1 MKDHAMQTAGARIW
15 LTGLLRPRWWRLAAI
30 IALLALQSGCNAV
43 MLAGYLIG
51 GRPTTDPDFHVR
63 TKEQLQGANGK
74 NVVLVYCYA
83 PKELKWDNEA
93 VDFDIAK
100 HVAYRLLQNK
110 IKVVDP
116 DQVYDWLD
124 RNDKW
129 RKTAEIGKHFKVD
142 YVVHIDVKDYSLFE
156 PNSANL
162 YRGRSDIIVNV
173 VKMNESKTDGNVIY
187 TAPVKSYFPTR
198 GPKDSSEMSFAE
210 FRKNYLSALSEEIG
224 RLFYPKETG
233 EEIPYGMLP

>member
-1 MKDHAMQTAGARIW
+1 MQMAGRRIW
-15 LTGLLRPRWWRLAAI
+15 LMGVFRPQWWRLAAVL
-30 IALLALQSGCNAV
+30 ALLPMLAGCNAV

-51 GRPTTDPDFHVR
+51 GRPSSDPDFHVR
-63 TKEQLQGANGK
+63 TKQHLGGPNGK

-100 HVAYRLLQNK
+100 HVAHRLLQNK
-110 IKVVDP
+110 IKVIDP

-124 RNDKW
+124 KNDKW

-142 YVVHIDVKDYSLFE
+142 YVLHIDVKDYSLFE

-173 VKMNESKTDGNVIY
+173 VKMNEQKTDGNLVY
-187 TAPVKSYFPTR
+187 SYPLKSLYPTR
-198 GPKDSSEMSFAE
+198 SPVDTNQISFAE
-210 FRKNYLSALSEEIG
+210 FRKMYLSALSEEIG
-224 RLFYPKETG
+224 RLFYPRETG
-233 EEIPYGMLP
+233 EEIPNGVML

>member
-1 MKDHAMQTAGARIW
+1 MMQTAGRRI
-15 LTGLLRPRWWRLAAI
+15 GLMGVFRPRWWRLAAVL
-30 IALLALQSGCNAV
+30 ALLPMLAGCNAV
-43 MLAGYLIG
+43 MLAGYFIG
-51 GRPTTDPDFHVR
+51 GRPSTDPDFHVR
-63 TKEQLQGANGK
+63 TKEHLQGANGK

-93 VDFDIAK
+93 VDYDIAK
-100 HVAYRLLQNK
+100 HVAHRLLQNK
-110 IKVVDP
+110 IRVIDP

-124 RNDKW
+124 KNDKW
-129 RKTAEIGKHFKVD
+129 RKTSEIGKHFKVD
-142 YVVHIDVKDYSLFE
+142 YVLHIDVKDYSLFE

-173 VKMNESKTDGNVIY
+173 VKMNESKTDGHVVY

-210 FRKNYLSALSEEIG
+210 FRKHYLSELSDEIG

-233 EEIPYGMLP
+233 DDIPYGMIP